1 MSVEIEGAVIH
12 PSMKTV
18 WLAWIFGFLVVIAVM
33 WAIYRFGAD
42 APHWIYALPLI
53 ALLPPLKMHL
63 GRRLITLRLHNDH
76 LTLETGFLSRTR
88 RTVDMAKIQDVTVSQ
103 SLGQRLL
110 NTGDLTLESAG
121 ERGAMGIRNL
131 DRPRV
136 IADAILNSSK
146 QGRALL

>member
-1 MSVEIEGAVIH
+1 MEDCVLR

-18 WLAWIFGFLVVIAVM
+18 WMAYIVAIAIALAGM
-33 WAIYRFGAD
+33 WAVFKYASEQ
-42 APHWIYALPLI
+42 PHWLYAVPLI
-53 ALLPPLKMHL
+53 ALLPALKMHL
-63 GRRLITLRLHNDH
+63 SRGLISLRLHSDH
-76 LTLETGFLSRTR
+76 LTLESGFFSRTR

-103 SLGQRLL
+103 TLGQRML

-146 QGRALL
+146 QGRQLF